1 MQRLTRAVM
10 FCLLMPFTLLA
21 QAAAEPG
28 KPAPA
33 LHLLDLDGKP
43 LALSDLKGRW
53 VALEW
58 TNPECP
64 FVQKHYNS
72 GNMQDTQQH
81 AAKNKFVWVQ
91 INSTNPN
98 HSEYKTPAQMKAWNA
113 EKKAVPAHAT
123 LDQGGKTGK
132 GYGARTTPQIVL
144 INPQGLVV
152 YNGAIDSVR
161 SANPADIAK
170 ATNYAKQAMSEL
182 AAGKPVSLPSTT
194 PYGCSIKY

>member
-1 MQRLTRAVM
+1 VTA
-10 FCLLMPFTLLA
+10 LLKALSFYFFLSLGITA
-21 QAAAEPG
+21 HAAAEPG

-33 LHLLDLDGKP
+33 LHLSDLEGKP
-43 LALSDLKGRW
+43 LSLSDLKGKW

-64 FVQKHYNS
+64 FVKKHYDS
-72 GNMQDTQQH
+72 GNMQGTQQE
-81 AAKNKFVWVQ
+81 AAKQNFVWVQ

-98 HSEYKTPAQMKAWNA
+98 HSEYKSPAQMRAWNS
-113 EKKAVPAHAT
+113 ERKAAPAHAT
-123 LDQGGKTGK
+123 LDQQGKTGK
-132 GYGARTTPQIVL
+132 AYGARTTPQIVL
-144 INPQGLVV
+144 INPQGMVV

-170 ATNYAKQAMSEL
+170 ATNYATQAIAEI
-182 AAGKPVSLPSTT
+182 AAGKPVSVASTT

>member
-1 MQRLTRAVM
+1 MQGLIKTLIFIVS
-10 FCLLMPFTLLA
+10 MPFAGIAL
-21 QAAAEPG
+21 AAAEPG
-28 KPAPA
+28 KAAPP
-33 LHLLDLDGKP
+33 LQLTDLDGK
-43 LALSDLKGRW
+43 LLTLSDLRGKW

-72 GNMQDTQQH
+72 GNMQGTQQE
-81 AAKNKFVWVQ
+81 AAKNNFVWVQ
-91 INSTNPN
+91 INSTNPS
-98 HSEYKTPAQMKAWNA
+98 HSEYKTAAQMKAWNA
-113 EKKAVPAHAT
+113 EKKSLPAHAT
-123 LDQGGKTGK
+123 LDQAGRTGK
-132 GYGARTTPQIVL
+132 AYGARTTPQIVL

-170 ATNYAKQAMSEL
+170 ATNYAKQAMAEIS
-182 AAGKPVSLPSTT
+182 AGKPVSVASTT